1 MMMRFSKEVM
11 VMTKTTTMAV
21 TTTLILIMMLMMMMI
36 MMMVTVAMMMKMT
49 VFTQGSGPGR
59 LPLVTLAHSLLVA
72 CVTSSRTLY
81 DVSLLTCEE

>member
-1 MMMRFSKEVM
+1 
-11 VMTKTTTMAV
+11 
-21 TTTLILIMMLMMMMI
+21 MMLMMMMI